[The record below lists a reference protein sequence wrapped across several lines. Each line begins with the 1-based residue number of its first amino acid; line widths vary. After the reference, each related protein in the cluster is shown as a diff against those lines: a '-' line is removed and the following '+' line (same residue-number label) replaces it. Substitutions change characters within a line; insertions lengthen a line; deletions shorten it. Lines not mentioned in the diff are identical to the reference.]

1 MLPARGIS
9 RDNCRHLATLLC
21 RHRDPQ
27 SCCRAR
33 RLLERRIFASG
44 GRVIPE
50 QRRRAYLDAMQVA
63 SWLPRTVLPFA
74 APSRPE
80 LLEPPQAEVEVDAV
94 EMPAESSA
102 PAVAAAREASAAA
115 VVERPKIEIPRPG
128 VQPRQAAVEPAVAEA
143 EPVEE
148 KPQRVSL
155 PPPRFAL
162 QLLRAGDCAL
172 LVELPT
178 GQPFQSRDPAYIL
191 LKDLLRAA
199 GLPDSP
205 QLLGEPVRWP
215 LLVRGNMDQGPQ
227 AALEFVQSFVAARL
241 EEQPSACLWLV
252 GLPAIRF
259 AGEGDEHSYN
269 RESQVEGLGTC
280 WALPG
285 LELLMEEPARKREL
299 WQAMRRVRQRWLA
312 P

>member
-1 MLPARGIS
+1 M
-9 RDNCRHLATLLC
+9 
-21 RHRDPQ
+21 
-27 SCCRAR
+27 
-33 RLLERRIFASG
+33 
-44 GRVIPE
+44 IPE
-50 QRRRAYLDAMQVA
+50 QRRRAYLDAMQVTT
-63 SWLPRTVLPFA
+63 WLPRTELPFA
-74 APSRPE
+74 AASRPE
-80 LLEPPQAEVEVDAV
+80 LLEPQQEEAFEPVPESVAV
-94 EMPAESSA
+94 TPAPVRTA
-102 PAVAAAREASAAA
+102 P
-115 VVERPKIEIPRPG
+115 VERPRIEIPRPG
-128 VQPRQAAVEPAVAEA
+128 AQPRQAAVEPVVEA

-148 KPQRVSL
+148 KPARVSL

-269 RESQVEGLGTC
+269 RELQVEGLGAC

-299 WQAMRRVRQRWLA
+299 WQAMRRVRQRWSA
-312 P
+312 PAHS

>member
-1 MLPARGIS
+1 
-9 RDNCRHLATLLC
+9 
-21 RHRDPQ
+21 
-27 SCCRAR
+27 
-33 RLLERRIFASG
+33 
-44 GRVIPE
+44 VIPE
-50 QRRRAYLDAMQVA
+50 QRRRAYLDAMQVTT
-63 SWLPRTVLPFA
+63 WLPRTELPFA
-74 APSRPE
+74 AASRPE
-80 LLEPPQAEVEVDAV
+80 LLEPQQEEAFEPVPESVAV
-94 EMPAESSA
+94 TPAPVRTA
-102 PAVAAAREASAAA
+102 P
-115 VVERPKIEIPRPG
+115 VERPRIEIPRPG
-128 VQPRQAAVEPAVAEA
+128 AQPRQAAVEPVVEA

-148 KPQRVSL
+148 KPARVSL

-269 RESQVEGLGTC
+269 RELQVEGLGAC

-299 WQAMRRVRQRWLA
+299 WQAMRRVRQRWSA
-312 P
+312 PAHS

>member
-1 MLPARGIS
+1 M
-9 RDNCRHLATLLC
+9 
-21 RHRDPQ
+21 
-27 SCCRAR
+27 
-33 RLLERRIFASG
+33 
-44 GRVIPE
+44 IPE

-63 SWLPRTVLPFA
+63 TWLPRTELPFA
-74 APSRPE
+74 AASRLE
-80 LLEPPQAEVEVDAV
+80 LLEPQQEEVFEPVPEPGAV
-94 EMPAESSA
+94 TPT
-102 PAVAAAREASAAA
+102 AVREAP
-115 VVERPKIEIPRPG
+115 VERPKIEIPRPG
-128 VQPRQAAVEPAVAEA
+128 AQPRQAAVEPVAEP

-148 KPQRVSL
+148 KPARVSV
-155 PPPRFAL
+155 PPPRFSL

-269 RESQVEGLGTC
+269 RELQVEGLGTC

-299 WQAMRRVRQRWLA
+299 WQAMRRVRQRWLTPA
-312 P
+312 HS

>member
-1 MLPARGIS
+1 M
-9 RDNCRHLATLLC
+9 
-21 RHRDPQ
+21 
-27 SCCRAR
+27 
-33 RLLERRIFASG
+33 
-44 GRVIPE
+44 IPE

-63 SWLPRTVLPFA
+63 TWLPRTELPFA
-74 APSRPE
+74 AASRPE
-80 LLEPPQAEVEVDAV
+80 LLEPQQEEAFEPVPESVAV
-94 EMPAESSA
+94 TPAPVRTA
-102 PAVAAAREASAAA
+102 P
-115 VVERPKIEIPRPG
+115 VERPRIEIPRPG
-128 VQPRQAAVEPAVAEA
+128 AQPRQAAVEPVVEA

-148 KPQRVSL
+148 KPARVSL

-269 RESQVEGLGTC
+269 RELQVEGLGAC

-299 WQAMRRVRQRWLA
+299 WQAMRRVRQRWSA
-312 P
+312 PAHS